1 MHCDMPTRKRCRA
14 LIGLGI
20 LLPSAPITSAFS
32 ASTSSVPPSISV
44 ATFPDA
50 QTQALSGTWPDAK
63 VGLRHPDCCVV
74 SVSNLT
80 PYLQILQNKF
90 CGGDGP
96 DDLDLR
102 IRVRCD
108 EYDKAYDDCEMI
120 CKAVMKPLPV
130 GNVEDVRRE
139 YQREADW
146 SREDSSD
153 NMTTQA
159 LVELCRGVAS
169 LADGPLT
176 NTVQDVHLRIVCAS
190 SYRARD
196 PMFHTDKCPLR
207 GYVTLTGPGTQYMN
221 RTCSPVEYG
230 LLRTFGGEALEGND
244 DLHDNLESAEELD
257 FIVMKGDCYE
267 APLPTGVELGLSDQ
281 VTRKMWKRTSAC
293 VHRSPPVG
301 GGSSG
306 GENTAGRRRVIVS
319 LDLADGDDDQEWY
332 EVGQR
337 RRWRSGMTQRKSRL
351 VA

>member
-1 MHCDMPTRKRCRA
+1 MPTRKRRRA

-20 LLPSAPITSAFS
+20 VLSSAPIGSAFS
-32 ASTSSVPPSISV
+32 ASTSSAAAAPSFSA
-44 ATFPDA
+44 ATLPD
-50 QTQALSGTWPDAK
+50 QKHALTGTWSDARLN
-63 VGLRHPDCCVV
+63 LRHPECCVV

-80 PYLQILQNKF
+80 SHLEILQGEF
-90 CGGDGP
+90 CGDDGP
-96 DDLDLR
+96 NDLDLR

-120 CKAVMKPLPV
+120 RKAVMKPLAV
-130 GNVEDVRRE
+130 GNVDDVRRE
-139 YQREADW
+139 YQHDARKDIDV
-146 SREDSSD
+146 SG
-153 NMTTQA
+153 NPTTQA

-176 NTVQDVHLRIVCAS
+176 STVQDVHLRIVCAS

-207 GYVTLTGPGTQYMN
+207 GYVTLTGPATQYME

-244 DLHDNLESAEELD
+244 NLHDDLKSAEELD
-257 FIVMKGDCYE
+257 FIVMKGDFYE
-267 APLPTGVELGLSDQ
+267 APLPSNVEMSPANRVMNKL
-281 VTRKMWKRTSAC
+281 WKRTSSC

-301 GGSSG
+301 DGGG
-306 GENTAGRRRVIVS
+306 GDTAGRRRVIVS

-332 EVGQR
+332 VVGQR
-337 RRWRSGMTQRKSRL
+337 RGWRSGMTQRKSRL

>member
-1 MHCDMPTRKRCRA
+1 MHCDMPKRKRCRA

-20 LLPSAPITSAFS
+20 LLSSAPITSAFS
-32 ASTSSVPPSISV
+32 ASTSSAPPSISV
-44 ATFPDA
+44 ATLPNA
-50 QTQALSGTWPDAK
+50 QQHALSGTCPSAK
-63 VGLRHPDCCVV
+63 LDLRHPDCCVV
-74 SVSNLT
+74 TVSNLN
-80 PYLQILQNKF
+80 PHLQALQEEF

-102 IRVRCD
+102 VRVRCD
-108 EYDKAYDDCEMI
+108 SCDQAYDDCEMI
-120 CKAVMKPLPV
+120 RRAVMKPLAV
-130 GNVEDVRRE
+130 GNVDDVRRE
-139 YQREADW
+139 YQRDADE
-146 SREDSSD
+146 SMEGVSE
-153 NMTTQA
+153 NITTQV

-176 NTVQDVHLRIVCAS
+176 TVHDVHLRIVCAS

-244 DLHDNLESAEELD
+244 DLHDSLESAEELE

-267 APLPTGVELGLSDQ
+267 APLPSNVELGLADR
-281 VTRKMWKRTSAC
+281 VMNKLWKRTSAC
-293 VHRSPPVG
+293 VHRSPPLGDSG
-301 GGSSG
+301 GGD
-306 GENTAGRRRVIVS
+306 TAGRRRVIVS

-332 EVGQR
+332 VVGQR
-337 RRWRSGMTQRKSRL
+337 RGWRSGMTQRKSRL

>member
-1 MHCDMPTRKRCRA
+1 MRCDMPTRKRCRA

-20 LLPSAPITSAFS
+20 LLSSAPITSAFS
-32 ASTSSVPPSISV
+32 ASTSSAPPSISV
-44 ATFPDA
+44 ATLPDQ
-50 QTQALSGTWPDAK
+50 QTQALLGTWPNAK
-63 VGLRHPDCCVV
+63 LDLRHPDCCVV

-80 PYLQILQNKF
+80 PYLQILQNEF
-90 CGGDGP
+90 CGGNGP

-102 IRVRCD
+102 IRVHC
-108 EYDKAYDDCEMI
+108 ETYDKAYDDCEMI
-120 CKAVMKPLPV
+120 RRAVMKPLPV
-130 GNVEDVRRE
+130 GNVDDVREE
-139 YQREADW
+139 YQRKADGG
-146 SREDSSD
+146 REDMPG

-176 NTVQDVHLRIVCAS
+176 NTECVHLRIVCAS

-230 LLRTFGGEALEGND
+230 LLRAFGGEALEGND
-244 DLHDNLESAEELD
+244 DLHDSLESAEELE

-267 APLPTGVELGLSDQ
+267 APLPSNVELGLADR
-281 VTRKMWKRTSAC
+281 VMNKLWKRTSAC
-293 VHRSPPVG
+293 VHRSPPLGDSG
-301 GGSSG
+301 GGD
-306 GENTAGRRRVIVS
+306 TAGRRRVIVS

-332 EVGQR
+332 VVGQR
-337 RRWRSGMTQRKSRL
+337 RGWRSGMTQRKSRL